1 MEVKQGAASV
11 RARCRADGGP
21 ERRLAAQPCA
31 GAVQRRRRLSRCTD
45 RSAGGCADRHTVST
59 TRAQACS
66 GLDTAEALPP
76 RCKPWRSRGRR
87 WRGPAARATARPC
100 RLSAMPEA
108 RLWIS
113 GIPHGREPRRR
124 PQRRWPPP
132 GLEGRV
138 PWVWAC
144 SVPEGL
150 AAGAPCR
157 PAIPVAPAHTARRPR
172 RAVCQASGSPS
183 NGRAPGA
190 ASTAG
195 SLAPAPSHGGTR
207 AGAAAARP
215 AACPAHGRLHPG

>member
-87 WRGPAARATARPC
+87 WRGPAARATERPC
-100 RLSAMPEA
+100 RTTLP
-108 RLWIS
+108 
-113 GIPHGREPRRR
+113 
-124 PQRRWPPP
+124 PQRRAGDAARRLWETARARATAAGHRSTPAA
-132 GLEGRV
+132 GSAGAGAGQLQREILGRVLEGHDDHRDI
-138 PWVWAC
+138 
-144 SVPEGL
+144 
-150 AAGAPCR
+150 AGG
-157 PAIPVAPAHTARRPR
+157 RRR
-172 RAVCQASGSPS
+172 E
-183 NGRAPGA
+183 
-190 ASTAG
+190 
-195 SLAPAPSHGGTR
+195 L
-207 AGAAAARP
+207 
-215 AACPAHGRLHPG
+215 